1 LSRLHRLYI
10 FTCIDVAAGDSKLF
24 QTRVTILH
32 DHPYPLHLRTAGL
45 EGSPGEGGTV
55 VDPWKNYT

>member
-1 LSRLHRLYI
+1 LFHLRRLYI

-32 DHPYPLHLRTAGL
+32 DRPYPLHLRTAGL
-45 EGSPGEGGTV
+45 EGSPGRGTV

>member
-1 LSRLHRLYI
+1 
-10 FTCIDVAAGDSKLF
+10 VAAGDSKLF

-32 DHPYPLHLRTAGL
+32 DRPYPLHLRTAGL
-45 EGSPGEGGTV
+45 EGSPGRGTV